1 MGQHGDV
8 SEPRK
13 PVEQALDLLVYA
25 PLGFLLEARRL
36 LPELAERGHQQVN
49 NQVTMAR
56 MVGRFAVQE
65 GQNQAGKRLD
75 RVQKQ
80 ASVALADLGLG
91 DRSGSVATSNGAS
104 PSPAR
109 TTSTSARPTQTT
121 SEPTGASTPS
131 VAASPKS
138 VVDTSAGLDPGPT
151 VLADDASLAVP
162 DYDSLAASQVIPR
175 LAGLSPA
182 ELEAVRAHEVAKR
195 GRKTILN
202 RVAQLQAD

>member
-25 PLGFLLEARRL
+25 PLGFLLEVRRL
-36 LPELAERGHQQVN
+36 LPELAERGHQ
-49 NQVTMAR
+49 QVTMAR

-121 SEPTGASTPS
+121 PEPTGASTPS
-131 VAASPKS
+131 AAASPEP